1 MGSLAPLA
9 PLVTALVAGFFLG
22 LLGAWM
28 LRVTNARTARDL
40 AEELF
45 RESEAER
52 KDQVDAVVDHV
63 KAVFG
68 NLSLEALSR
77 STEEFLKLAHS
88 RLESEREVGGKDL
101 DQKKELIDRQLEEM
115 TKKLESVSGLVRDLE
130 KDRSAKFGELSDRLR
145 DVSEKTADLTRTT
158 GTLREALSS
167 SRVRGQWGE
176 RMAEDVLR
184 IAGFIEGI
192 NYRKQKTLID
202 PGTRPDF
209 TFMLPRGLT
218 LNMDVKFPYDNYV
231 AWLEAP
237 NESERGRFCKAFI
250 KDVRSKIKEVA
261 GRDYIDPG
269 QSTVDYALLFI
280 PNDQIYS
287 FIHEQEPAILD
298 EGLRQRVIFCSP
310 VTLYAVLAV
319 IRQAVDNFSLEQTS
333 NEILGLFGAFKKQ
346 WEEFLKKLEHL
357 GKQIEGAHDDYE
369 SLISTRRRRLDR
381 PLERIEEIRTLRN
394 IPIASI
400 EVNAAEV
407 FDEHTYGEVSP
418 E

>member
-101 DQKKELIDRQLEEM
+101 EQKKELIDRQLEEM

-145 DVSEKTADLTRTT
+145 EVSERTADLTRTT

-202 PGTRPDF
+202 SGTRPDF

-400 EVNAAEV
+400 EVNEAEV

>member
-1 MGSLAPLA
+1 MDAEDH
-9 PLVTALVAGFFLG
+9 
-22 LLGAWM
+22 
-28 LRVTNARTARDL
+28 ARPYGPGYC
-40 AEELF
+40 EELF

-52 KDQVDAVVDHV
+52 KDQVDEVVGHV
-63 KAVFG
+63 RDVFG
-68 NLSLEALSR
+68 SLSLDALSK
-77 STEEFLKLAHS
+77 STEEFLKLAQS
-88 RLESEREVGGKDL
+88 RLQADREMGSQDL
-101 DQKKELIDRQLEEM
+101 DRKKGLIDRQLEEM
-115 TKKLESVSGLVRDLE
+115 TGKLEAVSNLVRDLE
-130 KDRSAKFGELSDRLR
+130 KDRAAKFGELADRLR
-145 DVSEKTADLTRTT
+145 DVSEKTADLTQTT

-184 IAGFIEGI
+184 LASFIEGI
-192 NYRKQKTLID
+192 NYSKKKTLAE

-209 TFMLPRGLT
+209 TFMLPKGLT

-237 NESERGRFCKAFI
+237 NDGDRGRFCKAFLR
-250 KDVRSKIKEVA
+250 DVRVKIREVSS
-261 GRDYIDPG
+261 REYIDPG

-280 PNDQIYS
+280 PNDQIYA

-369 SLISTRRRRLDR
+369 ALISTRRRRLDR
-381 PLERIEEIRTLRN
+381 PLERIEELRTLRN
-394 IPIASI
+394 IEISPMEETGEGLPEGIFDGNASQK
-400 EVNAAEV
+400 
-407 FDEHTYGEVSP
+407 
-418 E
+418 

>member
-1 MGSLAPLA
+1 MNSFAPLA
-9 PLVTALVAGFFLG
+9 PLIAALVSGFLLG
-22 LLGAWM
+22 LAAAWM
-28 LRVTNARTARDL
+28 LRIMHARSSRDI
-40 AEELF
+40 AEEIF

-52 KDQVDAVVDHV
+52 KDQVDEVVEHV

-68 NLSLEALSR
+68 SLSLDALSK

-88 RLESEREVGGKDL
+88 RLESEREMGGKEL
-101 DQKKELIDRQLEEM
+101 DQKKGLIDRQLEEM
-115 TKKLESVSGLVRDLE
+115 TGKLEAVSNLVRDLE
-130 KDRSAKFGELSDRLR
+130 KDRATKFGELADRLR
-145 DVSEKTADLTRTT
+145 EVSEKTADLTQTT

-184 IAGFIEGI
+184 LAGFMEGV
-192 NYRKQKTLID
+192 NYNKQKTLAD
-202 PGTRPDF
+202 SGTRPDF
-209 TFMLPRGLT
+209 TFLLPKGLT

-237 NESERGRFCKAFI
+237 NDSERVRLCKAFL
-250 KDVRSKIKEVA
+250 KDVRIKIKEVA
-261 GRDYIDPG
+261 SREYIDPG

-280 PNDQIYS
+280 PNDQIYA

-310 VTLYAVLAV
+310 ITLYAVLAV

-357 GKQIEGAHDDYE
+357 GKQIDGARDDYE
-369 SLISTRRRRLDR
+369 ALISTRRRQLER
-381 PLERIEEIRTLRN
+381 PLDRIEEIRTLRN
-394 IPIASI
+394 IS
-400 EVNAAEV
+400 AAQI
-407 FDEHTYGEVSP
+407 DEDDAGYLEENSQGKDLP